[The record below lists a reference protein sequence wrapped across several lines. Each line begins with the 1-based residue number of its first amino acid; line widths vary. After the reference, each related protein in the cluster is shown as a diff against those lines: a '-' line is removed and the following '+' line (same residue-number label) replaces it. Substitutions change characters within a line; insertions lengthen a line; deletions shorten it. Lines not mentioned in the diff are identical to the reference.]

1 MNLPTL
7 ADIRAAAARIQPY
20 VRRTPVLNSAAIDA
34 ACGASVWFK
43 CENLQHIG
51 AFKFRGASNAVWS
64 LSDAEAGRGVLTHS
78 SGNHG
83 AALGLA
89 ARMRGIPAHVV
100 VPENAPAIKIANMR
114 ETGAQLHFCVPTLAA
129 RESTAAQVQADTGA
143 EMVHPFTHPKVIA
156 GQGTAVLELLAEQPD
171 LDMVM
176 VPVGG
181 GGLLSGTA
189 IAAHGVRSS
198 IDIYAAEP
206 EGAADA
212 FRAMQSGRREANP
225 LADTICDGLRT
236 GIGEINF
243 SIMQQETVRVLTAG
257 DTDTIAAMRLL
268 WDRLKLIV
276 EPSAAVCLAAMLNHG
291 DAVRSRRV
299 GVILSGGN
307 VDLDALPWRAARHAL

>member
-1 MNLPTL
+1 
-7 ADIRAAAARIQPY
+7 
-20 VRRTPVLNSAAIDA
+20 LNSAAIDA

-114 ETGAQLHFCVPTLAA
+114 ETGALLHFCAPNLAA
-129 RESTAAQVQADTGA
+129 RESLAAQVQADTGA
-143 EMVHPFTHPKVIA
+143 EMVHPFTHSKVIA

-171 LDMVM
+171 LDTVV

-189 IAAHGVRSS
+189 IAAHSIRSS

-212 FRAMQSGRREANP
+212 FRAMQTGQREANP
-225 LADTICDGLRT
+225 QADTICDGLRT
-236 GIGEINF
+236 GIGAINF
-243 SIMQQETVRVLTAG
+243 AIMQHEAVRVLTAS
-257 DTDTIAAMRLL
+257 DIETIAAMRLL

-276 EPSAAVCLAAMLNHG
+276 EPSAAVCLASMLRHA
-291 DAVRSRRV
+291 DAIRGRRV

-307 VDLDALPWRAARHAL
+307 VDLDALPWRL

>member
-1 MNLPTL
+1 MNLPTI
-7 ADIRAAAARIQPY
+7 ADIHAAAARIQPY
-20 VRRTPVLNSAAIDA
+20 VRNTPVLNSAAIDA
-34 ACGASVWFK
+34 ACGASIWFK

-64 LSDAEAGRGVLTHS
+64 LSDAEAELGVLTHS

-89 ARMRGIPAHVV
+89 ARIRGVAAHVV

-114 ETGAQLHFCVPTLAA
+114 ETGAQLHFCAPNLAA
-129 RESTAAQVQADTGA
+129 RESMAAQVQAATGA
-143 EMVHPFTHPKVIA
+143 HMVHPFTHPDVIA
-156 GQGTAVLELLAEQPD
+156 GQGTAVLELLADQPE
-171 LDMVM
+171 LELVI

-189 IAAHGVRSS
+189 IAAHALRSD
-198 IDIYAAEP
+198 IDVVAAEP

-212 FRAMQSGRREANP
+212 FRSMRSGQREANP
-225 LADTICDGLRT
+225 QADTICDGLRA

-243 SIMQQETVRVLTAG
+243 AIMQRESVRVLTAS
-257 DTDTIAAMRLL
+257 DTDTVAAMRML

-276 EPSAAVCLAAMLNHG
+276 EPSAAVCLAAMLGHTEL
-291 DAVRSRRV
+291 VRGRRV

-307 VDLDALPWRAARHAL
+307 VDLDALPWR

>member
-1 MNLPTL
+1 MYFPTI
-7 ADIRAAAARIQPY
+7 ADIHAAARRIAPH
-20 VRRTPVLNSAAIDA
+20 VRNTPVLTCAALDA
-34 ACGASVWFK
+34 RSGASIWFK

-64 LSDAEAGRGVLTHS
+64 LSDSEAERGVLTHS

-89 ARMRGIPAHVV
+89 ARLRGIPAYIV

-114 ETGAQLHFCVPTLAA
+114 ETGAQLHFCAATLAD
-129 RESTAAQVQADTGA
+129 RERMAADMQIETGSV
-143 EMVHPFTHPKVIA
+143 MIHPFTHPQVIA
-156 GQGTAVLELLAEQPD
+156 GQGTAVLELLASQPQ
-171 LDMVM
+171 LDTVL

-189 IAAHGVRSS
+189 IATHAVNPR
-198 IDIYAAEP
+198 IAVFAAEP

-212 FRAMQSGRREANP
+212 FRAMASGQREQSP

-243 SIMQQETVRVLTAG
+243 EIMRRETVHVLTAS
-257 DTDTIAAMRLL
+257 DAETVIAMRML
-268 WDRLKLIV
+268 WDHLKLIV
-276 EPSAAVCLAAMLNHG
+276 EPSAAVCLAVMLRHADLFRG
-291 DAVRSRRV
+291 RRV

-307 VDLDALPWRAARHAL
+307 VDLDALPWR

>member
-20 VRRTPVLNSAAIDA
+20 VRTTPVLNSAAIDA

-89 ARMRGIPAHVV
+89 ARIRGIPAHVV

-129 RESTAAQVQADTGA
+129 RESTAAQVQTDTGA

-189 IAAHGVRSS
+189 IAAHGIRPGIEV
-198 IDIYAAEP
+198 YAAEP

-212 FRAMQSGRREANP
+212 FRAMQSGQREANP

-243 SIMQQETVRVLTAG
+243 AVMRREAVHVLTAS
-257 DTDTIAAMRLL
+257 DAETIAAMRLL

-276 EPSAAVCLAAMLNHG
+276 EPSAAVCLAAMLRHAQTIRG
-291 DAVRSRRV
+291 RRV

-307 VDLDALPWRAARHAL
+307 VDLDALPWR